1 MEQYLYERAE
11 KRFYEMKA
19 GQYISHEDSMD
30 FIREYA
36 QQNQSVA
43 VWRLFD
49 IRMKPWTLI
58 TRVLNRIDK

>member
-36 QQNQSVA
+36 QQNHLSY
-43 VWRLFD
+43 RG
-49 IRMKPWTLI
+49 
-58 TRVLNRIDK
+58 